1 VIARDRVIGEGTK
14 GKSKNSL
21 LINTDDT
28 DQKKHDHQPQRNRII
43 GTSGHRDIG
52 TSGHRKNPKPLK
64 HGGKEE
70 AREIAG
76 IAEIARNRRNRK
88 SKTLPLMNADLRGSR
103 TKRSASATLRLPL
116 LLVMVP

>member
-28 DQKKHDHQPQRNRII
+28 DQKKHDHQPQRNRI
-43 GTSGHRDIG
+43 IG